1 MSPILQT
8 LANSSAYGY
17 RAFAAAPG
25 EPSFESIATVTVG
38 SGGSSTITFSSIPS
52 TYQHLQLRILAR
64 GLNSGNEC
72 QFQYTINDDYGSN
85 YAWHLLRGNGSA
97 AFADGYGTQ
106 DAMRAQGRYP
116 GDTAISNAFGVGIT
130 DFLDYSNTNKNKT
143 ARTLGGND
151 RNGAG
156 QIYYT
161 SSVWLNTSAI
171 NKIIIGNS
179 DGTGIAQYSSFAL
192 YGIKG

>member
-1 MSPILQT
+1 MAPILGIWASAQQSALQT
-8 LANSSAYGY
+8 SY
-17 RAFAAAPG
+17 
-25 EPSFESIATVTVG
+25 ESIATVTVG
-38 SGGSSTITFSSIPS
+38 SGGASTITFSSIPS
-52 TYQHLQLRILAR
+52 TYQHLQLRITAR
-64 GLNSGNEC
+64 GLNSGDEC
-72 QFQYTINDDYGSN
+72 QFQYTINDDFGNN
-85 YAWHLLRGNGSA
+85 YAWHLLRANGSGV
-97 AFADGYGTQ
+97 FADGYGTQ

-116 GDTAISNAFGVGIT
+116 GATATSNTFGVAVT
-130 DFLDYSNTNKNKT
+130 DFTDYSNTSKNKT
-143 ARTLGGND
+143 ARTLGGSD

-179 DGTGIAQYSSFAL
+179 DGSGMAQYSSFAL